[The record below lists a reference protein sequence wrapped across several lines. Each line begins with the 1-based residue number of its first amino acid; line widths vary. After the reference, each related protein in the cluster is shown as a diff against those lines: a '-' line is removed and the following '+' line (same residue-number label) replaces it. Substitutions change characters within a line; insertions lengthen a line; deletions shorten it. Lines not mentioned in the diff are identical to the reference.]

1 MDTLDTE
8 GVVFKDAIEENP
20 EKFEKYVCPKLY
32 RGEQAAESARS
43 FRSDPAGASR
53 TADISVVVEKV

>member
-8 GVVFKDAIEENP
+8 GVVFKDAIEANP
-20 EKFEKYVCPKLY
+20 EKFEKYVCPKLH

-43 FRSDPAGASR
+43 PRSDSAGATR
-53 TADISVVVEKV
+53 AADISVVVEKV